1 MKKNLILAAIL
12 ATLSL
17 SVHAADPVPHSS
29 DVTASLFAQAAEA
42 RAPLPMPLPGEAGF
56 YFYLDVNKFREA
68 CFHLDSV
75 EMTTKFRDGKT
86 IFVACKTPDGGSVG
100 VTTTEKEAT
109 VAIHQTAQMSGNAIT
124 ALDNSVNAVVPL
136 SSFTLTTANK
146 KCAEKVKEA
155 QDSGDS
161 VNYGDVKIEFSATK
175 FEATCED
182 APAASANPV
191 SKALQSITSLFKGKQ
206 Q

>member
-42 RAPLPMPLPGEAGF
+42 YAPLLMPLPGEAGF
-56 YFYLDVNKFREA
+56 YSYLDVNKFREA

-75 EMTTKFRDGKT
+75 EMTTNFRDGKT

-124 ALDNSVNAVVPL
+124 ALDNSVNAVVSL
-136 SSFTLTTANK
+136 SSFTLTTANM

-155 QDSGDS
+155 QDSG
-161 VNYGDVKIEFSATK
+161 NYGDVKVKLSATK

-191 SKALQSITSLFKGKQ
+191 SKALQSITSLFNGKQ